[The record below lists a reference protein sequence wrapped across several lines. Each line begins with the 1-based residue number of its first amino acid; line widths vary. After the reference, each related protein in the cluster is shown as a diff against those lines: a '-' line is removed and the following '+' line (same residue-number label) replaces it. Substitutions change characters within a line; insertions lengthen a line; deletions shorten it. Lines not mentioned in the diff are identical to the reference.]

1 MLQQRTILY
10 FMVLYF
16 KIEGY
21 NNSTTIPIIMLSCSK
36 TTHRNFYAA

>member
-1 MLQQRTILY
+1 MLQRQTILY
-10 FMVLYF
+10 IMVLYF

-21 NNSTTIPIIMLSCSK
+21 NSSTTIPIIMLSCSK